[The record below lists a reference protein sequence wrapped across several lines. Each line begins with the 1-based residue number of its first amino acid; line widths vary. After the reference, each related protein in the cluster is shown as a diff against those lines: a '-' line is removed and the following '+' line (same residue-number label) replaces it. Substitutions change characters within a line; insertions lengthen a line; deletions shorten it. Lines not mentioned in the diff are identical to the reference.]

1 MTESIL
7 PEAEKSLD
15 FSFALSEGFSQT
27 PEA

>member
-15 FSFALSEGFSQT
+15 FSFVLSEGFNQT